1 MATPNQ
7 KRSLSCSDA
16 PKKKRCFKSRISRWK
31 NDRTL
36 NFNVENY
43 FDQEEEFFI
52 ITQKLSGQHT
62 NSIIFSP
69 DKADLLIANVT
80 GYLLEWKRKKFK
92 NEMQNV
98 FFKIMREKVLQ
109 VRREM
114 CEGCLEDYPSQ
125 LHHYCLTTETKQF
138 VEDAFSNLLKV
149 VDEEEANEICNKTL
163 QMNGEIKYS
172 KQELLVDEQ
181 WVRNLKQLILKYLN
195 C

>member
-1 MATPNQ
+1 MDTPNQ
-7 KRSLSCSDA
+7 KRSLSCPDA

-31 NDRTL
+31 NDRAL
-36 NFNVENY
+36 NFDVENY

-98 FFKIMREKVLQ
+98 FFKIMREKVFQ

-181 WVRNLKQLILKYLN
+181 WVRNLKQSILEYLN

>member
-1 MATPNQ
+1 
-7 KRSLSCSDA
+7 
-16 PKKKRCFKSRISRWK
+16 
-31 NDRTL
+31 
-36 NFNVENY
+36 
-43 FDQEEEFFI
+43 
-52 ITQKLSGQHT
+52 
-62 NSIIFSP
+62 
-69 DKADLLIANVT
+69 
-80 GYLLEWKRKKFK
+80 
-92 NEMQNV
+92 MQNV
-98 FFKIMREKVLQ
+98 FFKIMREKVFQ

-172 KQELLVDEQ
+172 KQDLLVDEQ
-181 WVRNLKQLILKYLN
+181 WVRNLKQLILEYLN